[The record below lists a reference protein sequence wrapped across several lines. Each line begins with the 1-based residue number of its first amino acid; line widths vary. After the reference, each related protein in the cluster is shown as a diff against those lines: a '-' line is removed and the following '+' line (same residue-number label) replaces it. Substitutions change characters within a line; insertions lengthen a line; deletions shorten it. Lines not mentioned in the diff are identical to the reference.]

1 MDTIKASIFVA
12 CILGIVSTFFTS
24 ISPKGSIKK
33 YFSILISA
41 VTLITVI
48 IPYTDNSFK
57 ITLNENKFE
66 SLSSYSYKTIENRT
80 DEIILQKSSEK
91 VVDYFY
97 DRLKRNNISVKDIN
111 IKIELNEYNEIEIKK
126 IILTGLSE
134 SDKDEAQKI
143 IKDDLPETDVIFLTE
158 DYSDNQNE

>member
-24 ISPKGSIKK
+24 ISPKGGIKK

-48 IPYTDNSFK
+48 LPYTDNSFK

-91 VVDYFY
+91 VEDYFY
-97 DRLKRNNISVKDIN
+97 NRLKRNNISFKDIN

-158 DYSDNQNE
+158 DYSDIQNE